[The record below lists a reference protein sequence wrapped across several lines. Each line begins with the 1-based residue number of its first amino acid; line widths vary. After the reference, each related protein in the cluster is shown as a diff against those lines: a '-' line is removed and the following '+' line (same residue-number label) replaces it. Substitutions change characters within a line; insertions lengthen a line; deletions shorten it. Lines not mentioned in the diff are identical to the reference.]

1 MENCCGPP
9 MEDGDIS
16 DPTASLIS
24 LLIIVFMSVMF
35 GIVIGVGFALA
46 IQLNTLDKQMEGTW
60 ILVAGFFGAMITGFV
75 VVIRSERYRA
85 KKEATQLF

>member
-9 MEDGDIS
+9 MEDSDIS

-24 LLIIVFMSVMF
+24 LLIILFVSVSF
-35 GIVIGVGFALA
+35 GIVIGIGFSLS
-46 IQLNTLDKQMEGTW
+46 IQLNTVDKQIWGMW
-60 ILVAGFFGAMITGFV
+60 VLVGGLFGSMITGFI

-85 KKEATQLF
+85 KLQQNSF